1 MNISSFDFSGMT
13 ESHRQLVDACFRM
26 AFPDECVPLLM
37 SDSLLAAMMRLRVR
51 LINNFGL
58 YVLANPDADLIVEPL
73 EKSLNPLVED
83 AFSRLQ
89 SYRKLT
95 EERALLAAA
104 LSECRRVCVDVEEVN
119 EELAR
124 FVTDAAR
131 EQRTDGVV
139 GRIVLQ
145 LAGTVRLPA
154 YDRAFA
160 LRILRSWISSM
171 TADGFWLN
179 LTEVEALE
187 RCRMLAD
194 VAIPGYVVHAELI
207 DRCYM
212 RYVMKENPADL
223 HTELLR
229 IAARCAHYTDI
240 EKDYADAD
248 IAFLTNVLDG
258 NISEE
263 TCLDVYCTM
272 FDVLLQLYALD
283 LMETID
289 FDSGPDPD
297 SPGTA
302 YPRA

>member
-1 MNISSFDFSGMT
+1 MDISSFDFPGMT
-13 ESHRQLVDACFRM
+13 ESHRRLVDACFRM
-26 AFPDECVPLLM
+26 AFPDECVPSRM

-51 LINNFGL
+51 LVNNFGL
-58 YVLANPDADLIVEPL
+58 YILAYPDAGLTAESL
-73 EKSLNPLVED
+73 EESLNALVEE
-83 AFSRLQ
+83 ALSRLQ

-95 EERALLAAA
+95 EERASLAAA
-104 LSECRRVCVDVEEVN
+104 LSECRRVCVDVEAVN

-124 FVTDAAR
+124 FVTEAAR
-131 EQRTDGVV
+131 EQRTDGAV

-171 TADGFWLN
+171 TADGSWLN
-179 LTEVEALE
+179 LTEIEALE

-194 VAIPGYVVHAELI
+194 VAIPGYVVRAELI

-212 RYVMKENPADL
+212 LYVMKENSADL

-240 EKDYADAD
+240 EMDYADAD
-248 IAFLTNVLDG
+248 IAFLTDVLDG
-258 NISEE
+258 NIPEE
-263 TCLDVYCTM
+263 TCLDVYGTI

-289 FDSGPDPD
+289 FDSGPDPE
-297 SPGTA
+297 SPGTV